1 MHKSPYTLAKIAE
14 VLSSDWS
21 PTDENVVI
29 KDLIFDSRKIS
40 NPGQSLFFAL
50 KGKKDGH
57 HFIQEAYQ
65 AGVRNFVVDRQ
76 SPLQLPPGGRYL
88 AVDNVQMA
96 LQTLA
101 GYHRRQF
108 RIPVIAITGSNGKT
122 VMKEWLHQL
131 LSPDYSIVRS
141 PKSYNSQIRS
151 EEHTSELQSRENL
164 VCRLLLSK
172 KKKRRAEDTG

>member
-1 MHKSPYTLAKIAE
+1 
-14 VLSSDWS
+14 
-21 PTDENVVI
+21 
-29 KDLIFDSRKIS
+29 
-40 NPGQSLFFAL
+40 L

-65 AGVRNFVVDRQ
+65 AGIRNFVVDRQ

-88 AVDNVQMA
+88 AVDDVQIA

-122 VMKEWLHQL
+122 VVKEWLHQL
-131 LSPDYSIVRS
+131 LSPDYTIVRS
-141 PKSYNSQIRS
+141 PKSYNSQIGVALSLWQIPPR
-151 EEHTSELQSRENL
+151 HNL
-164 VCRLLLSK
+164 
-172 KKKRRAEDTG
+172 AIIEAGI